1 MPTDALVVVE
11 DVVVLAFYGDEG
23 ALAAKQ
29 FEGREHLDA
38 LVDGHVGVSAAMH
51 EENGRVHLVGIEERS
66 MTAVKLHIVPRVG
79 VCCGGRAVGVAPVAE
94 APVAGRI
101 ADAGMAHGSGEDVG
115 HGLQVHRHEAA
126 VAGSHAPHLV
136 GLDEGMFLAELLGA
150 LNDVVGCVVAVGI
163 DMSRSKLLSEAAA
176 ARGLNE
182 VNHIAHG
189 CPFLEVVVAVEESSH
204 GRAAAVVI
212 DEHGVLLRLVEE
224 WWQKVAA
231 INGVASLCLEVPV
244 VTFTKLDIFES
255 GRVEVI
261 EQSLLLDPPPPLRG
275 SKVAQPAAVG
285 AHAALAD
292 VGQERLLFGKA
303 EATIYIRFGE
313 KDPLYLPLKGGGLPP
328 FMGGGGVW
336 GGSGGSVGV

>member
-1 MPTDALVVVE
+1 MCGTVAWPQGKTCGDDELFDLAAWFPSLNYSWSRVGQLLFQVLFRIHCVPPCWVVLQPAGEPGHDAVVPTDALVVVE

-29 FEGREHLDA
+29 LEGCEHLDA

-51 EENGRVHLVGIEERS
+51 EEDGRVHLVGIEERG

-94 APVAGRI
+94 APVTGRI

-163 DMSRSKLLSEAAA
+163 DVSRSELLSEAATA
-176 ARGLNE
+176 
-182 VNHIAHG
+182 
-189 CPFLEVVVAVEESSH
+189 
-204 GRAAAVVI
+204 
-212 DEHGVLLRLVEE
+212 
-224 WWQKVAA
+224 
-231 INGVASLCLEVPV
+231 
-244 VTFTKLDIFES
+244 
-255 GRVEVI
+255 
-261 EQSLLLDPPPPLRG
+261 
-275 SKVAQPAAVG
+275 
-285 AHAALAD
+285 
-292 VGQERLLFGKA
+292 
-303 EATIYIRFGE
+303 
-313 KDPLYLPLKGGGLPP
+313 
-328 FMGGGGVW
+328 
-336 GGSGGSVGV
+336 